1 MFESVVS
8 ALYSSVDLRS
18 NPRCRDCLEFLISRP
33 DVAGYVKSLVIAPNY
48 LETLSAARMPLGI
61 HLLKEELAIARTLR
75 RVIPGLQSLRKFRWD
90 GLEMLADSVWS
101 ALRTQ

>member
-8 ALYSSVDLRS
+8 TLYSSVALRS
-18 NPRCRDCLEFLISRP
+18 NTRCRDGLAFLVSRP

-48 LETLSAARMPLGI
+48 LENYSK
-61 HLLKEELAIARTLR
+61 HLLEEELAIARTLQG
-75 RVIPGLQSLRKFRWD
+75 VIPGLHSLRMFRWD
-90 GLEMLADSVWS
+90 GLEMPKDSVWA